1 MEEFIMAISLSKGQK
16 ISLAKAAS
24 DSGVSG
30 GLTKILVGLGWDA
43 NAYDGSAFDLDAS
56 VFLTGADGKIREE
69 ADFVF
74 YGSSSKTPDGKPC
87 SGNGSVVHSGDNRT
101 GAGDGDDEAIM
112 IDLTQVPADVQ
123 KISVAI
129 TIYDAEIRKQNF
141 GMVNNSYARVVDQGT
156 GTELIKY
163 DLGEDYSIE
172 TAIVACEIYRNNG
185 EWKFNA
191 VGQGWQ
197 GGLAALCNNFGIA
210 VE

>member
-1 MEEFIMAISLSKGQK
+1 MAISLAKGQK

-30 GLTKILVGLGWDA
+30 GLTKIMIGLGWDA
-43 NAYDGSAFDLDAS
+43 NAYDGAAFDLDAS
-56 VFLTGADGKIREE
+56 VFLTGADGKVRKES
-69 ADFVF
+69 DFVF
-74 YGSSSKTPDGKPC
+74 YGSSTKTPDGKPMDEV
-87 SGNGSVVHSGDNRT
+87 GSVIHSGDNRT
-101 GAGDGDDEAIM
+101 GAGDGDDEAILV
-112 IDLTQVPADVQ
+112 DLTTVPQDVQ

-129 TIYDAEIRKQNF
+129 TIYDAETRKQNF
-141 GMVNNSYARVVDQGT
+141 GMVNNSYARVLDQNS

-172 TAIVACEIYRNNG
+172 TAIVACELYRNNG

-197 GGLAALCNNFGIA
+197 GGLAALCRNFGIE
-210 VE
+210 V

>member
-1 MEEFIMAISLSKGQK
+1 MAISLAKGQK

-30 GLTKILVGLGWDA
+30 GLTKIMVGLGWDA
-43 NAYDGSAFDLDAS
+43 NAYEGDAFDLDAS
-56 VFLTGADGKIREE
+56 VFLTGADGKVRK
-69 ADFVF
+69 ASDFVF
-74 YGSSSKTPDGKPC
+74 YGSSTKTPEGKPMDEV
-87 SGNGSVVHSGDNRT
+87 GSVIHSGDNRT
-101 GAGDGDDEAIM
+101 GDGEGDDEAIL
-112 IDLTQVPADVQ
+112 IDLTAVPQDVQ

-129 TIYDAEIRKQNF
+129 TIFDAEKRKQNF
-141 GMVNNSYARVVDQGT
+141 GMVNNSRARVLDQNS
-156 GTELIKY
+156 GTELIRY

-172 TAIVACEIYRNNG
+172 TAIIACELYRYNG

-197 GGLAALCNNFGIA
+197 GGLAALCNNFGID